1 MREHAAGSARRS
13 RLLHVMQWV
22 VAAGAI
28 AYLVSTLPGVRPDG
42 GYSTILD
49 SWLGNGVLFG
59 AMALCLFRGIL
70 IRAERAAWLA
80 LGIGIG
86 VWTAGRV
93 VYLAAE
99 GDLPIPSIADVCWL
113 AFYPAVY
120 LGVILLVRSRIPR
133 FHASMWLDGLVAGF
147 AVVALAAAIL
157 FDPIVS
163 VTGGDSAEVAVT
175 LAYPLADLLL
185 LGVVVGVAAAS
196 GWHPGR
202 AWALI
207 AAGLT
212 VFAIGD
218 AVYLYGT
225 AKGWYEPG
233 TPISA
238 SWPIGATLIAFAAW
252 QR

>member
-86 VWTAGRV
+86 VWALGRVGPLAGRGDPPLPP
-93 VYLAAE
+93 LA
-99 GDLPIPSIADVCWL
+99 GGC
-113 AFYPAVY
+113 
-120 LGVILLVRSRIPR
+120 R
-133 FHASMWLDGLVAGF
+133 AGF
-147 AVVALAAAIL
+147 
-157 FDPIVS
+157 FP
-163 VTGGDSAEVAVT
+163 
-175 LAYPLADLLL
+175 
-185 LGVVVGVAAAS
+185 
-196 GWHPGR
+196 PGH
-202 AWALI
+202 
-207 AAGLT
+207 
-212 VFAIGD
+212 
-218 AVYLYGT
+218 
-225 AKGWYEPG
+225 
-233 TPISA
+233 
-238 SWPIGATLIAFAAW
+238 
-252 QR
+252 